1 MTASTRRLVA
11 LAGMAWLM
19 TSAVLAHAAPNL
31 SNDFGAEITVTRL
44 DFKPRGVP
52 QRYSWTEWQGGKLS
66 RFHVFDE
73 GGVLTKR
80 VFRYPPDN
88 ALTMCNGGPF
98 VVPLPG
104 KKGKE
109 YTWDLTKVKCKK
121 KGIPK
126 KDLRPLPR
134 IDPNG
139 FFAFASQ
146 ASIAGSCA
154 SRTGNNVGTLWAYQ
168 LPESKLHK
176 FTRVSVCVAS
186 HNSTPYWVAFDGPSR
201 QCATSPCE
209 IVGVVFLTYSPVVPA
224 AAQFC
229 PDAAI
234 AAACKVP

>member
-11 LAGMAWLM
+11 LAGTAWLM
-19 TSAVLAHAAPNL
+19 SSAVPALAAPTT
-31 SNDFGAEITVTRL
+31 SSDFTAEITVTRL

-52 QRYSWTEWQGGKLS
+52 QRFSWSEWQGGKLS

-80 VFRYPPDN
+80 VFRYPTDN
-88 ALTMCNGGPF
+88 ALTTCNGGPF
-98 VVPLPG
+98 TVPLPG

-109 YTWDLTKVKCKK
+109 YTWDLTKQKCKK

-126 KDLRPLPR
+126 KDLRPVPR
-134 IDPNG
+134 IGLDG

-146 ASIAGSCA
+146 ASNAGGCT
-154 SRTGNNVGTLWAYQ
+154 SRTSSSSGTRWTYQ

-176 FTRVSVCVAS
+176 FTQVSVCVAS
-186 HNSTPYWVAFDGPSR
+186 DNATPYWVAFDGPSR

-209 IVGVVFLTYSPVVPA
+209 IVGVVFLTYSPGVPA
-224 AAQFC
+224 AAEFC
-229 PDAAI
+229 PDPTI